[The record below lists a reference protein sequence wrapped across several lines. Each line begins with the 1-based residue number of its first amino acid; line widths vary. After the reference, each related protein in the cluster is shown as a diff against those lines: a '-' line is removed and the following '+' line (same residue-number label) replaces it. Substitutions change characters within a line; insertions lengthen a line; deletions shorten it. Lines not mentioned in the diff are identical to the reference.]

1 MFSDLGI
8 FYNAPKNTSLF
19 KIIIDN
25 KMYTHKFLFSGFL
38 PTKPN
43 SESLVARGFSNYDV
57 PGIVPAIMSTVL
69 QLGGLT

>member
-43 SESLVARGFSNYDV
+43 SVKKALWPEVFLTMMYLV
-57 PGIVPAIMSTVL
+57 
-69 QLGGLT
+69 